1 MPDDQMCQCPKC
13 GRLHNHLRAGTPPV
27 AIAGPSLLRPAERLQ
42 PSGIYE
48 GLPGRIEHGGTPP
61 DAGRRESALSAA
73 NESLCNAYHEM
84 RAALI
89 EIASVGD
96 GFGARNRQSGT
107 NGDGHARCRAIA
119 DKALGIGFAD
129 LPSVHSDADEFW
141 GNFRRESA
149 DAESQDETF

>member
-27 AIAGPSLLRPAERLQ
+27 AIAGPSLLRPAKRCP

-48 GLPGRIEHGGTPP
+48 GLPGGIEQGGPP
-61 DAGRRESALSAA
+61 GGRSRESALSAA
-73 NESLCNAYHEM
+73 NESLSNAYHEM

-107 NGDGHARCRAIA
+107 NGEGHARCRAIA

-129 LPSVHSDADEFW
+129 LPSAHTDADDFW
-141 GNFRRESA
+141 EDFRRESA
-149 DAESQDETF
+149 DVE